1 MVVTLAVTVGQ
12 LKLTYKNCYSLCLD
26 ILDKINAPCN
36 VKYAAGN
43 CAASCSTVPLM
54 QLPAACWVSAEPV

>member
-1 MVVTLAVTVGQ
+1 MVGQ

-26 ILDKINAPCN
+26 ILDKSNALCS

-43 CAASCSTVPLM
+43 CAASHSSVTDAV
-54 QLPAACWVSAEPV
+54 ACYVLSVNWICFTN